1 MILRRTWN
9 QRNGHGECGL
19 APIPTRRTRSLNKQA
34 WSCFR
39 MPARDAR
46 DATVFAASNQRSF
59 QQSFHVACAG
69 RRAARLPRADLPE
82 GERRS

>member
-1 MILRRTWN
+1 MILRRIWI

-19 APIPTRRTRSLNKQA
+19 APIRTRRTRSLNKQA

-39 MPARDAR
+39 VPTRDAG
-46 DATVFAASNQRSF
+46 DAIVLAASNQQSF

-69 RRAARLPRADLPE
+69 RRAARLPRADLPD

>member
-19 APIPTRRTRSLNKQA
+19 APIRTRRTRSLDTQA

-39 MPARDAR
+39 MPTRDAR
-46 DATVFAASNQRSF
+46 DAAVFAASNQLPS